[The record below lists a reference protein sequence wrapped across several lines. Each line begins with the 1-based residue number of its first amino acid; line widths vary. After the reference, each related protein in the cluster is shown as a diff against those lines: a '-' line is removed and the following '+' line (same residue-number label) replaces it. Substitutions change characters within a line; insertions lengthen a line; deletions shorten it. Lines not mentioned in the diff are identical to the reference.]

1 MSVEDQVTT
10 SVDSKS
16 AVNNKVDGEAV
27 TRSHKYTC
35 TYCYRSIELWL
46 KSNRRSAVEAV
57 ILSCAILVAWCL
69 FSIPTVFYALPQPRV
84 RYA

>member
-35 TYCYRSIELWL
+35 TYCYRSVELWL

-69 FSIPTVFYALPQPRV
+69 FSIPTVFYGTPSV
-84 RYA
+84 